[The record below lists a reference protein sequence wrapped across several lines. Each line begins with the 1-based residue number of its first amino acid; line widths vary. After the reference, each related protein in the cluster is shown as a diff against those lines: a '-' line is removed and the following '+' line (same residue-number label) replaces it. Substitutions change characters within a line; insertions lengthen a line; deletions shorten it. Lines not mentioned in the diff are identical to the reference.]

1 MTDYV
6 PLGNS
11 GLKVSRF
18 ALGTLTAGNDPQF
31 AQMAGLDA
39 DDYRRLFDIAFDH
52 GVNLVDT
59 ANMYSFGQA
68 EEITAQALEGRRDD
82 IVLTSKVRMP
92 LGDGPNDGGASRQHI
107 LREVENSL
115 RRLRTDHL
123 DLLYT
128 HQWDG
133 VTPVEETLAALDTL
147 VRDGKVRYLGTSN
160 YSAWQLSKTVYTA
173 RALGLTA
180 PVVQQMYY
188 TPEAR
193 EIEYE
198 ILPAARDLGIGTF
211 VWSPLGEGLL
221 TGKVRR
227 GQETP
232 RTTRQGTDWP
242 EPHVTDWSRAY
253 DIIDAFD
260 GIARERGVSVPRVV
274 LAWLLGR
281 PGITGI
287 VLGARTEDQL
297 RDNLA
302 AAELELSEEERD
314 TLTRVSQL
322 PAYYPWWHRVLNAS
336 DRPDPAE
343 EPYLTEFRAYMPGG
357 GDSAS

>member
-1 MTDYV
+1 MDYV
-6 PLGNS
+6 ALGSS

-18 ALGTLTAGNDPQF
+18 ALGTITAGEHPAF
-31 AQMAGLDA
+31 ASIAGLDA
-39 DDYRRLFDIAFDH
+39 DDYRRLFDIAFEA
-52 GVNLVDT
+52 GVNVVDT

-68 EEITAQALEGRRDD
+68 EEITAQALAGRRDD
-82 IVLTSKVRMP
+82 IVLTSKVRMS
-92 LGDGPNDGGASRQHI
+92 LGEGPNQGGASRVHI

-115 RRLRTDHL
+115 RRLRVDHL

-133 VTPVEETLAALDTL
+133 WTPIEETLSALDTL
-147 VRDGKVRYLGTSN
+147 VRDGKVRYIGTSN
-160 YSAWQLSKTVYTA
+160 YSAWQLTKTVYTA
-173 RALGLTA
+173 RARGLVE

-193 EIEYE
+193 ELEYE

-211 VWSPLGEGLL
+211 AWSPLGEGLL

-227 GQETP
+227 GRTTP
-232 RTTRQGTDWP
+232 SSTRQGTGWP
-242 EPHVTDWSRAY
+242 EPHVVDWERAY
-253 DIIDAFD
+253 TIIETLSDIAHD
-260 GIARERGVSVPRVV
+260 RGVSIPQVV
-274 LAWLLGR
+274 LAWLLPR

-287 VLGARTEDQL
+287 VLGARTPEQL

-302 AAELELSEEERD
+302 AYELALSPEEHQRI
-314 TLTRVSQL
+314 TAVSQL
-322 PAYYPWWHRVLNAS
+322 PTYYPHWHRVLNAS

-343 EPYLTEFRAYMPGG
+343 QPYLDEFTRAATE
-357 GDSAS
+357 

>member
-1 MTDYV
+1 MQYV
-6 PLGNS
+6 PLGAS
-11 GLKVSRF
+11 GLKVSRL
-18 ALGTLTAGNDPQF
+18 AVGTLTAGDDPQF
-31 AQMAGLDA
+31 AAMAGLDA
-39 DDYRRLFDIAFDH
+39 DAYRRLFDIAFDA

-68 EEITAQALEGRRDD
+68 EEITAQALAGRRDD

-92 LGDGPNDGGASRQHI
+92 MGDGPNDGGAGRFHI

-133 VTPVEETLAALDTL
+133 VTPVEETLSALDTL

-227 GQETP
+227 AQKTP
-232 RTTRQGTDWP
+232 ATTRQGTDWP
-242 EPHVTDWSRAY
+242 EPHVVDRDRAY
-253 DIIDAFD
+253 DVIDTLDAVA
-260 GIARERGVSVPRVV
+260 GQHGVSVPRVV

-281 PGITGI
+281 PGVTGV
-287 VLGARTEDQL
+287 VLGARSEEHL

-302 AAELELSEEERD
+302 APELELTDKDRD
-314 TLTRVSQL
+314 AITRVSQL
-322 PAYYPWWHRVLNAS
+322 PAYYPWWHRVLNAT

-343 EPYLTEFRAYMPGG
+343 APYWTEFRRYALP
-357 GDSAS
+357 DA